1 MNKSMRLK
9 LAADVGMTILLLA
22 LMAYQLT
29 GNFVHEWA
37 GAAMF
42 LLFIAHHILNRRW
55 FASLGKG
62 RWSPLRILQAAVD
75 FLLLASMLGL
85 MVSAV
90 ILSRYVFSFLPIT
103 GGAAMARRLHLLCSY
118 WGFVLMSLHLGLH
131 WGMVVG
137 MVRKALRLP
146 ASKVRATALR
156 VVAGG
161 IALYGAYCF
170 LFRYQLWLY
179 LFRQAEFVLFD
190 AFGRPAILFY
200 VDHVAMMGAFVLLS
214 YGLTRLLQARKRGGA
229 SV

>member
-62 RWSPLRILQAAVD
+62 RWSPLRILQAAAD

-90 ILSRYVFSFLPIT
+90 ILSRYVFSILPIT

-146 ASKVRATALR
+146 ASKVHATALR

-190 AFGRPAILFY
+190 AFSRPAILFY